1 MRKKAIESAV
11 MASFIGEI
19 EAFKPGNVSSYADGH
34 NMTAEDF
41 LISAEVSTP
50 LLCEKNRSLGVRILN
65 CVKATKKSV
74 SCNTNLGMLL
84 LFTPIIMAAELG
96 FENIE
101 ELKKNLEITLTS
113 LTKNDANQVFEAI
126 FIAKPGGLGKTE
138 EQDVTNKPDCSLLHA
153 MELASDRDFVAL
165 QYSNNFSEVFKLGF
179 PAIKHFDKRWN
190 SVKWST
196 VSCYL
201 TFMASIKDSHIERKY
216 GSEIAEQIKI
226 KSGIIVE
233 KFNNSIDPETSVE
246 LLRGFDRE
254 LKARNYNPGTSADL
268 TAASLLVYNL
278 IN

>member
-1 MRKKAIESAV
+1 

-41 LISAEVSTP
+41 LISAEVATP
-50 LLCEKNRSLGVRILN
+50 LLCEKNCSLGVRILN

-96 FENIE
+96 FESIE
-101 ELKKNLEITLTS
+101 KLKKNLEITLTS

-138 EQDVTNKPDCSLLHA
+138 EQDVTNKPDCSLLYA
-153 MELASDRDFVAL
+153 MQLASDRDSVAL

-179 PAIKHFDKRWN
+179 PAIKDFDKRWN

-216 GSEIAEQIKI
+216 GRFVAQ
-226 KSGIIVE
+226 V
-233 KFNNSIDPETSVE
+233 
-246 LLRGFDRE
+246 
-254 LKARNYNPGTSADL
+254 
-268 TAASLLVYNL
+268 
-278 IN
+278 